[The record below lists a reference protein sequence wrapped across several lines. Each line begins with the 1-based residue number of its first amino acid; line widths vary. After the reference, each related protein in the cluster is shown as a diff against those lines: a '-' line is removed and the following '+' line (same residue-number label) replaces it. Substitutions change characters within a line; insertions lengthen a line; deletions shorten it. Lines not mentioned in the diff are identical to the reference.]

1 LVVRAGAAGA
11 EGLAQGGEA
20 RGAAGRPGR
29 GGGLAPGAAPA
40 GAEAKGYDE
49 VLVQEVVFR
58 RENILFRKEKCY
70 AAATGETYTAAL
82 PAGYAGAFGPN
93 LRALV
98 LVLYFACTVSEGK
111 IRELLGQVGVA
122 ISKGQ
127 LSNLLVKGKAGFH
140 AEKAALVDAGLASGR
155 WQQTDHTATRVNGRN
170 QHCQV
175 LGNPAYT
182 AYATTP
188 TKDRQSV
195 LGVLRNGRPAAY
207 LWNAEAAAYLEGTGL
222 SAGVRRQLAALPE
235 GERLDEA
242 QLGAWLAEHVPKLG
256 PQQRR
261 RVEDGLG
268 LAAYHAATEHPV
280 VELLLSDDAPQFA
293 GVARAQALCW
303 VHEGRLYKQ
312 LTPYL
317 PGHRRLLD
325 DFLAGFWGYYHQLR
339 AYREAPGAE
348 AAAALSAEFD
358 RLFAAET
365 GYLALDNRIALTRAK
380 KGRLLRV
387 LAHPALPL
395 HNNAAELAV
404 RQRVRKRDVSF
415 GPRTEDGKQ
424 AWDTFA
430 TLLETGK
437 KLGLSFYELMRDR
450 LTHAGRIPPLA
461 DLVRQRA
468 AELHL
473 NDSATAH

>member
-1 LVVRAGAAGA
+1 VM
-11 EGLAQGGEA
+11 
-20 RGAAGRPGR
+20 
-29 GGGLAPGAAPA
+29 
-40 GAEAKGYDE
+40 
-49 VLVQEVVFR
+49 
-58 RENILFRKEKCY
+58 
-70 AAATGETYTAAL
+70 
-82 PAGYAGAFGPN
+82 
-93 LRALV
+93 
-98 LVLYFACTVSEGK
+98 
-111 IRELLGQVGVA
+111 

-127 LSNLLVKGKAGFH
+127 LSNLLVKGKADFH
-140 AEKAALVDAGLASGR
+140 AEKAAVVDAGLASGA

-170 QHCQV
+170 EHCQV

-188 TKDRQSV
+188 AKDRQSV
-195 LGVLRNGRPAAY
+195 LAVLRNGRPPAF

-222 SAGVRRQLAALPE
+222 SAGVRRRLAALPE
-235 GERLDEA
+235 GERLDAA
-242 QLGAWLAEHVPKLG
+242 QLGAWLAAHLPALG

-261 RVEDGLG
+261 WVEDGLA

-280 VELLLSDDAPQFA
+280 VGVLLSDDAAAFA

-303 VHEGRLYKQ
+303 VHEGRLFRQ

-325 DFLAGFWGYYHQLR
+325 DFLGEFWGYYRRLR
-339 AYREAPGAE
+339 AYREAPSPE
-348 AAAALSAEFD
+348 TAAALSAEFD
-358 RLFAAET
+358 RLFATET

-380 KGRLLRV
+380 KDRLLRV

-395 HNNAAELAV
+395 HNNAAELAA
-404 RQRVRKRDVSF
+404 RQRVRQRDVSF

-437 KLGLSFYELMRDR
+437 KLGLSFYDLMRDR
-450 LTHAGRIPPLA
+450 LTHAGQIPPLA

-468 AELHL
+468 AELNL
-473 NDSATAH
+473 NHSGTAH